1 MMSMIIFGLFAV
13 FAAFFALAAYTTAIL
28 QVRYGVGTALAAPFM
43 AWLGMGRALIASGV
57 LMMLSNATFA
67 ILAAKG
73 HSPTWLF
80 IAVATEQ
87 VTSGIGLT
95 VFATYLSGLANVAYT
110 ATQFAL
116 LTSFAVVGRTWLST
130 PSGYV
135 AEAFGWV
142 GFWIVTMIVALPGL
156 VLLWVLWKRG
166 FVVDT
171 ARQEVSE
178 EPEVAAAGASQ
189 PG

>member
-1 MMSMIIFGLFAV
+1 
-13 FAAFFALAAYTTAIL
+13 
-28 QVRYGVGTALAAPFM
+28 
-43 AWLGMGRALIASGV
+43 MGRALFVSGM

-73 HSPTWLF
+73 HSNTWLF

-95 VFATYLSGLANVAYT
+95 VFATYLSGLANLAYT

-116 LTSFAVVGRTWLST
+116 LSSFAVVGRTWLST

-135 AEAFGWV
+135 ADTFGWV

-156 VLLWVLWKRG
+156 VLMREAG
-166 FVVDT
+166 
-171 ARQEVSE
+171 
-178 EPEVAAAGASQ
+178 GASNDFLALEGIQRGNPLLLASQTLYPQLKKMILQ
-189 PG
+189 PLH